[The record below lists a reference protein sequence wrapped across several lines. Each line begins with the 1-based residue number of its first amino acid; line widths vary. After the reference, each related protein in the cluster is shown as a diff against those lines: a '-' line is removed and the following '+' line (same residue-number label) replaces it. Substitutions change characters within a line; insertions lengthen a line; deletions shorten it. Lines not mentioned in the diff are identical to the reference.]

1 MKTLRFLLVA
11 LYLIICHLDMTYA
24 QMTVPIWPEG
34 QIPNS
39 LNNTAI
45 KEKNDV
51 GADGILRISDITVP
65 SFAVYKAAKP
75 TGTAVIICPGGG
87 YRIEAANHEGT
98 NIAKWFNSF
107 GITVFVLKYRLP
119 DERLWANKHEVAFED
134 ALQAIRLVKLDAKK
148 YDIDPNKVGIMGFS
162 AGGHLA
168 STLSTHWFKDL
179 PSQAFGTVAEAA
191 IKPNFA
197 ILMYPVIS
205 SGEYKHAGSFEQ
217 LLGKEPKTELLDY
230 YSTDKQVTTRT
241 PPTLLIHATDDKA
254 VPVENSLMY
263 YAALKKVGVPA
274 SLLIYENGG
283 HGFGMA
289 QKQNGSVKNWTEHA
303 RQWLEAM
310 GF

>member
-1 MKTLRFLLVA
+1 
-11 LYLIICHLDMTYA
+11 
-24 QMTVPIWPEG
+24 
-34 QIPNS
+34 
-39 LNNTAI
+39 
-45 KEKNDV
+45 
-51 GADGILRISDITVP
+51 VP
-65 SFAVYKAAKP
+65 SFTVYKAAKP
-75 TGTAVIICPGGG
+75 TGTAIIICPGGG
-87 YRIEAANHEGT
+87 YWIEAASHEGT

-107 GITVFVLKYRLP
+107 GITAFVLKYRLP
-119 DERLWANKHEVAFED
+119 DDRLWSNKHEVPFQD
-134 ALQAIRLVKLDAKK
+134 ALQALRLIKIDAKK
-148 YDIDPNKVGIMGFS
+148 YDIDPNKIGVMGFS

-168 STLSTHWFKDL
+168 STLSTHWYKDL
-179 PSQAFGTVAEAA
+179 PSLAFGTIAEAA
-191 IKPNFA
+191 IKPNFT

-205 SGEYKHAGSFEQ
+205 SGEYKHAGSFDR
-217 LLGKEPKTELLDY
+217 LLGKDPKADLLDY
-230 YSTDKQVTTRT
+230 YSTEKQVTTRT

-303 RQWLEAM
+303 RQWLESM

>member
-1 MKTLRFLLVA
+1 MKKSHFLLFVFYFTISS
-11 LYLIICHLDMTYA
+11 LEMIHA
-24 QMTVPIWPEG
+24 QMIVPLWPEG
-34 QIPNS
+34 QTPNS
-39 LNNTAI
+39 LNNQTI
-45 KEKNDV
+45 KEKNEV

-107 GITVFVLKYRLP
+107 GITAFVLKYRLP
-119 DERLWANKHEVAFED
+119 DERLWANRHEVAFQD
-134 ALQAIRLVKLDAKK
+134 VLQALRLIKSGAKK
-148 YDIDPNKVGIMGFS
+148 YDIDPNKVGVMGFS

-179 PSQAFGTVAEAA
+179 PSQAFGTAAEAT
-191 IKPNFA
+191 

-205 SGEYKHAGSFEQ
+205 SGEHKHAGSFEQ
-217 LLGKEPKTELLDY
+217 LLGKEPKADLLDY
-230 YSTDKQVTTRT
+230 YSTEKQVTTRT

-289 QKQNGSVKNWTEHA
+289 QKQNSSVKNWTEHA